1 MKKLIVLTLLTL
13 LVVPLKA
20 SIVNGEL
27 SMVIVVP
34 SYKNANWYKKNLDSI
49 CSQNY
54 SNYRVIYTDDCSPD
68 GTGDLVETYIKEKGL
83 QQRVTLI
90 KNSVRRKAFANLYT
104 MIYMCNDDDVVVTV
118 DGDDWLAHNDVLKHL
133 NDVYWSGNIWMTYGQ
148 FAEYTG
154 EGKELSPGFNKI
166 ISARVLASP
175 TALRNQTNAF
185 SHLRTFYA
193 GLFKRITLEDLMYED
208 EFLSMTWDL
217 AMMIPMTEMARSH
230 CLFIP
235 EVLYIYNNANDINDH
250 KVNKQLQHDLD
261 VMIRTKKPYKKLLH
275 LF

>member
-1 MKKLIVLTLLTL
+1 MRKILLL
-13 LVVPLKA
+13 LVTFIAVMPLAA

-34 SYKNANWYKKNLDSI
+34 SYKNANWYQKNLDSI
-49 CSQNY
+49 CYQNY
-54 SNYRVIYTDDCSPD
+54 SNYHIIYTDDCSPD
-68 GTGDLVETYIKEKGL
+68 GTGDLVEAYIKERGL
-83 QQRVTLI
+83 ENRVTLI

-104 MIYMCNDDDVVVTV
+104 MFYMCNDDDIVVTV
-118 DGDDWLAHNDVLKHL
+118 DGDDWLANNDVLKYL
-133 NDVYWSGNIWMTYGQ
+133 NEVYWSGKVWMTYGQ

-154 EGKELSPGFNKI
+154 EDKKLSKGFNRLIPAK
-166 ISARVLASP
+166 VLASEDG
-175 TALRNQTNAF
+175 LRHQVNAF

-193 GLFKRITLEDLMYED
+193 GLFKRLAMEDLMYEG
-208 EFLSMTWDL
+208 EFLPMTWDL

-250 KVNKQLQHDLD
+250 KVNRGLQHDLD
-261 VMIRTKKPYKKLLH
+261 VMIRAKKPYKKLLR